1 MWLLREGQRC
11 GEGAVRPV
19 SKLARWGALSVAM
32 LLASCSTYRPW
43 INAPAPAPIEL
54 QRATPTQED
63 PLVVVVALSG
73 GGARAAAFGLGVLR
87 EMKST
92 RFALNDVETS
102 LLDEVKLISGVS
114 GGSILA
120 AHFAAFG
127 DQSLT
132 QFETEFLLQNFEE
145 TLIRLALSPVRLHRL
160 SSPWY
165 GRSHVLAEQLD
176 ELYRGR
182 TFGDLIARPRGPEL
196 LVTAT
201 DLTTGAPFEFTPE
214 QFALLCSDLQ
224 SVPLSFAVAAS
235 SSVPVLLAP
244 VSLRNYAGSCD
255 RPGAANESYQ
265 DGDFRSH
272 MVQTTTT
279 SYLSAKQRPYIHL
292 VDGGVA
298 DNLGIRMLLDRLV
311 ARGSISATFGNVAPG
326 SIRHV
331 VIVAVN
337 SERGLIESIDES
349 DRVPTPRQVV
359 DALLFGAS
367 ARLTQTTLAILK
379 DDVQRWRH
387 EIATQRGAPG
397 SPFAPDA
404 EVYLVTVELHDV
416 PDHDLRNAVL
426 RVPTAFTIDTEQV
439 RQLIEAGRAALRE
452 STEYMRLR
460 GSLAAASRSD
470 LPRLKDARAAS
481 PASSHNWRK
490 R

>member
-1 MWLLREGQRC
+1 MC
-11 GEGAVRPV
+11 
-19 SKLARWGALSVAM
+19 ARWCALFLTV

-43 INAPAPAPIEL
+43 INAPAPAPVEV
-54 QRATPTQED
+54 QRAKPTQED

-87 EMKST
+87 EMKAT
-92 RFALNDVETS
+92 RFAVNDAETT

-127 DQSLT
+127 EQSLA
-132 QFETEFLLQNFEE
+132 QFETDFLLQNFEG
-145 TLIRLALSPVRLHRL
+145 TLIQLALSPGRLHRL

-165 GRSHVLAEQLD
+165 GRSHVLAERLD
-176 ELYRGR
+176 ELYQGR
-182 TFGDLIARPRGPEL
+182 TFGDLLARPRGPEL

-214 QFALLCSDLQ
+214 QFALLCSDLP

-244 VSLRNYAGSCD
+244 VTLRNYAGSCG
-255 RPGAANESYQ
+255 PSVAAAEPTQ
-265 DGDFRSH
+265 DDGFRSR
-272 MVQTTTT
+272 MLRTTTS

-311 ARGSISATFGNVAPG
+311 AKGSISATFGSVAPG
-326 SIRHV
+326 SIRQV

-337 SERGLIESIDES
+337 SERGLIERIDEN

-367 ARLTQTTLAILK
+367 ARLTQTTLAILN
-379 DDVQRWRH
+379 DDVQRWRL

-404 EVYLVTVELHDV
+404 EVYLVSVELHDV
-416 PDHDLRNAVL
+416 PDQNLRDVVL
-426 RVPTAFTIDTEQV
+426 GIPTAFTIDSEQV
-439 RQLIEAGRAALRE
+439 QQLIAAGRTALRE
-452 STEYMRLR
+452 SAEYRRLR
-460 GSLAAASRSD
+460 RDLNATPDAEPSDPVAALEQLRAVPQDRSQ
-470 LPRLKDARAAS
+470 R
-481 PASSHNWRK
+481 
-490 R
+490 